1 MANKH
6 QTDFITGAGLFA
18 ASLIIFFYLIPTF
31 VSGGTHTEL
40 SPRFFPRVATILLG
54 LLSLLMMISS
64 ARALKQSDELG
75 GLRRLLAYRPSCT
88 LSWPVVI
95 TVFCLCAY
103 FLLFEHLGFLI
114 STPPVV
120 AVMMWLFGQ
129 RRPLRIIL
137 ISLIL
142 TGVIYTLFTYAL
154 KVPLD

>member
-1 MANKH
+1 MVNKH
-6 QTDFITGAGLFA
+6 QTDFITGACLLA
-18 ASLIIFFYLIPTF
+18 ASLVIFFYLIPTF

-40 SPRFFPRVATILLG
+40 SPRFFPRLATILLAF
-54 LLSLLMMISS
+54 LSLLMMVSS
-64 ARALKQSDELG
+64 ARSLKKNDELG
-75 GLRRLLAYRPSCT
+75 GLRQLMAYRPSCNFT
-88 LSWPVVI
+88 WPTAL
-95 TVFCLCAY
+95 TVLCLCAY